1 MDSNTLTTA
10 GLATTFTVAAVILYK
25 VYLVVN
31 HKRCKS
37 NCCGRFF
44 EASLDIENT
53 TPPHGGFNTY
63 SEQEYNKAPR
73 LEAQGSKL
81 YVQTAQLNTVVPP
94 LNLQRR
100 QPNVIDNPMRPKLV
114 TP

>member
-1 MDSNTLTTA
+1 MDNSTLTAA
-10 GLATTFTVAAVILYK
+10 GLTTTFTVCILILYK

-53 TPPHGGFNTY
+53 TPPHGGFSVY
-63 SEQEYNKAPR
+63 SEQDYNKAPR
-73 LEAQGSKL
+73 LEAPEKHLQ
-81 YVQTAQLNTVVPP
+81 VQTTQLNTVVPV

-100 QPNVIDNPMRPKLV
+100 QPNTVENPMRPKLI
-114 TP
+114 TS